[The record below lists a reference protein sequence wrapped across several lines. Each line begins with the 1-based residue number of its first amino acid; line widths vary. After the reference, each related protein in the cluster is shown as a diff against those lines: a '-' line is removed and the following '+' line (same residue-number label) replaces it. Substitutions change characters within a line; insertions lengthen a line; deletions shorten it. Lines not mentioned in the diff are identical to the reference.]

1 MGSYSCITH
10 ITTNTT
16 IITTVE
22 SGVVNVNIKH
32 KNPELPEKLCYEEE
46 EEQQQQQETTPK
58 EKFDTT
64 KKSVRNINKQN
75 SK

>member
-1 MGSYSCITH
+1 MGSYSCITP

-46 EEQQQQQETTPK
+46 EQEQQETTSK

-64 KKSVRNINKQN
+64 KKSVRDIINKQN